1 MSFQNKTIYQIY
13 PRSFRDSTGS
23 GVGDLRGIIE
33 KVPYIASLGVDMV
46 WFNPFFVS
54 PQRDNGY
61 DIADYRAVNP
71 ALGTMEDF
79 EELVS
84 ALDSH
89 GIGVMLDM
97 VLNHTST
104 QHEWFQRALAGEKE
118 YQDFY
123 YLRPGGSNGELPNN
137 WVSKFGGDAWAPFTA
152 ESAATGITKN
162 NAKTNGFTLNPAG
175 PDAGN
180 PDLYYLRLFDITQ
193 ADLNWHN
200 PRVRQEMADIVSF
213 WRAKGVR
220 GFRFD
225 VINLIGK
232 PEDLPSAPEGT
243 DDRAMY
249 TDGAL
254 VEPYLR
260 ELAAASFGQDPEIVT
275 VGEMSSTS
283 IDKCIVYTN
292 PENKAL
298 SMAFNFH
305 HLKVDYVD
313 GKKWTRMP
321 FDFAALKGVLTEWC
335 VGMQAGGGWNA
346 LFWNNHDQPRA
357 NNRFGDVVNYPVE
370 TATMLATTAHLL
382 RGTPYVYM
390 GEEIGMTDPD
400 YTSIADYQD
409 VEAINAFHELVGSG
423 LSGDEAFAVVHSKA
437 RDNSRTPMQW
447 DATPTAGFTSG
458 TPWLRPT
465 NQKRINVAAE
475 EAGGRILPYY
485 RKLIALR
492 KTHPIIAE
500 GAFVPYELAHPDVF
514 AYRRTHE
521 GQQLLVLN
529 NFYGKQTEIEI
540 PPEFVGGTV
549 LISNYDD
556 AVAPADTT
564 VTLQPY
570 QSLAIL
576 V

>member
-1 MSFQNKTIYQIY
+1 MSFHDKTVYQIY

-61 DIADYRAVNP
+61 DIADYRAINP
-71 ALGTMEDF
+71 SLGTMEDF
-79 EELVS
+79 EVLTAKLGEQ
-84 ALDSH
+84 
-89 GIGVMLDM
+89 GIGIMLDM

-123 YLRPGGSNGELPNN
+123 YLRPGGPDGELPNN
-137 WVSKFGGDAWAPFTA
+137 WVSKFGGKAWSPFTPDA
-152 ESAATGITKN
+152 AATGITEET
-162 NAKTNGFTLNPAG
+162 ARENGFTLNPTGPAAG
-175 PDAGN
+175 DPG
-180 PDLYYLRLFDITQ
+180 LYYLRLFDVTQ

-200 PRVRQEMADIVSF
+200 PRVREEMAEIVKF
-213 WRAKGVR
+213 WKGKGVR

-232 PEDLPSAPEGT
+232 PEELPSAPEGT

-260 ELAAASFGQDPEIVT
+260 ELAAASFGQDPEVIT

-283 IDKCIVYTN
+283 IEKCIIYTR
-292 PENKAL
+292 PESKAL

-305 HLKVDYVD
+305 HLKVDYEN
-313 GKKWTRMP
+313 GQKWTRMP
-321 FDFAALKGVLTEWC
+321 FDFAALKGLLTEWC
-335 VGMQAGGGWNA
+335 VGMQSGGGWNA

-357 NNRFGDVVNYPVE
+357 NDRFGDVVNHPVE
-370 TATMLATTAHLL
+370 TATMLATSIHLL
-382 RGTPYVYM
+382 RGTPYVYQ
-390 GEEIGMTDPD
+390 GEEIGMTDPG
-400 YTSIADYQD
+400 YTSISDYRD
-409 VEAINAFHELVGSG
+409 VEAINAFHELVASG
-423 LSGDEAFAVVHSKA
+423 MNEAEAFAIVHSKA
-437 RDNSRTPMQW
+437 RDNARTPMQW
-447 DATPTAGFTSG
+447 DSSENAGFTTG

-465 NQKRINVAAE
+465 NQSTINVAAE

-492 KTHPIIAE
+492 KSHPIISE
-500 GAFVPYELAHPDVF
+500 GSFVPYSLAHRDVF

-521 GQQLLVLN
+521 NQQLLVLN
-529 NFYGKQTEIEI
+529 NFYGRQTTIEI
-540 PPEFVGGTV
+540 PLEFVGGTV

-556 AVAPADTT
+556 VVVDDTNA
-564 VTLQPY
+564 TLHPY